1 MGAYKGV
8 IGFLLDLLP
17 VAIPPCHS
25 ALVGAEV
32 FYFPTDR
39 LHHDVTTVLASLTAV
54 DFRGAANMGTDG
66 TGRDA
71 HGQEDFGTALSLLE
85 HLVNDFDVLFFHG
98 YIPPLNLRIFA

>member
-1 MGAYKGV
+1 M
-8 IGFLLDLLP
+8 
-17 VAIPPCHS
+17 
-25 ALVGAEV
+25 

-54 DFRGAANMGTDG
+54 EFRVAANMGTDG

-85 HLVNDFDVLFFHG
+85 HLMDGFDILFFHG
-98 YIPPLNLRIFA
+98 

>member
-1 MGAYKGV
+1 M
-8 IGFLLDLLP
+8 
-17 VAIPPCHS
+17 
-25 ALVGAEV
+25 

-54 DFRGAANMGTDG
+54 EFRVAANMGTDG

-71 HGQEDFGTALSLLE
+71 HGQGDFSAGFSLLE
-85 HLVNDFDVLFFHG
+85 HLVDDFDVLFLHG